1 MKTVVLASHDY
12 FSQPKSPPI
21 NVPIKSVDQKFII
34 LGFWEGFERF
44 LGLINTN
51 FHQFGNQKQSFGA
64 VLVVKLHF
72 FHQIGPQRPQN
83 NEWPNQ
89 EAQLVPFE
97 MLLGFKNAHQRPFH

>member
-1 MKTVVLASHDY
+1 MGLFGTPEPTKRCPSGQLIR
-12 FSQPKSPPI
+12 KLLI
-21 NVPIKSVDQKFII
+21 W
-34 LGFWEGFERF
+34 GRGEGFERF

-72 FHQIGPQRPQN
+72 FHQIGPYRPQN

-97 MLLGFKNAHQRPFH
+97 MLLGYKKTQNRPFG